1 MNISFSKKQKK
12 IVKPK
17 DEIITHRVWI
27 WIYSIFTILH
37 FVVLIGLSIFFREL
51 IKKIDTAVEATP
63 QTNLP
68 ALEVIDSKIS
78 TIETKM
84 NTKTHSLL
92 AEIEEEDKNLEA
104 SQEPLKEVKPLR

>member
-1 MNISFSKKQKK
+1 MKLTFSKKQKK

-17 DEIITHRVWI
+17 DEIVIHRVWVRI
-27 WIYSIFTILH
+27 FSIFTVLH

-51 IKKIDTAVEATP
+51 IKKIDTAIEATP

-92 AEIEEEDKNLEA
+92 AEVKEEATTPDF
-104 SQEPLKEVKPLR
+104 SQ